1 MRNRWSA
8 GAILIVMRGWRV
20 RLAILLLATSA
31 WALVTTPA
39 EAAVRQSSQ
48 AASPRSET
56 LASFSAALDV
66 RRADLVAIRRD
77 IHRHPEP
84 SGSEDRT
91 AGIVAG
97 VLRDAGFEVTT
108 GVGGH
113 GVVGVLRG
121 ADPAASSGPVLAF
134 RADMD
139 AVRGTA
145 DDPMDFRSVVAG
157 VNHNCGHDIH
167 TSVGLALAV
176 GFGAIRDELPG
187 TVMLIF
193 QPAEETASGAR
204 AMLADGVLGGS
215 SAGAGAAAGG
225 HRPPAAVFAYHTAP
239 LPVGEVMT
247 RPGPLLA
254 GRDRVSITVRGEG
267 DLVGAVRSIRAAL
280 EGLATPGSDQPSR
293 PVGES
298 FVAVRGLQT
307 TPRGAGE
314 WDVGATLTVSDS
326 ATSRAV
332 REALVAA
339 LAELRRPGLE
349 LELDYQARWIAGLL
363 NDPALVERANAV
375 ARGVLGKDAVRAPQT
390 QSTIFSEDFGSFQER
405 VPGVMYFLGVSN
417 PEKGWVGMPHTPGY
431 VADER
436 AIFVGA
442 EVMAAVFLDLFGS

>member
-1 MRNRWSA
+1 
-8 GAILIVMRGWRV
+8 L
-20 RLAILLLATSA
+20 LPLLAGGAAVEPTAVLARQSA
-31 WALVTTPA
+31 SAETT
-39 EAAVRQSSQ
+39 EAADF
-48 AASPRSET
+48 AHAID
-56 LASFSAALDV
+56 A
-66 RRADLVAIRRD
+66 RRADLIEIRRD

-121 ADPAASSGPVLAF
+121 GAPAAESGPVLAF

-176 GFGAIRDELPG
+176 GFGAVRDELPG

-204 AMLADGVLGGS
+204 AMLADGVFDD
-215 SAGAGAAAGG
+215 
-225 HRPPAAVFAYHTAP
+225 PPAAVFAYHTAP
-239 LPVGEVMT
+239 LPVGEIMT

-254 GRDRVSITVRGEG
+254 GRDRVSVTVRGDG
-267 DLVGAVRSIRAAL
+267 DLTGAVRSVRAAL
-280 EGLATPGSDQPSR
+280 ADLATPGSEQPSL
-293 PVGES
+293 PAGAS

-314 WDVGATLTVSDS
+314 WDARATLTVSDS
-326 ATSRAV
+326 ATSRAA
-332 REALVAA
+332 RERIEETLT
-339 LAELRRPGLE
+339 ELRRQRPGIE
-349 LELDYQARWIAGLL
+349 LTLDYQTRWIAGLL

-375 ARGVLGKDAVRAPQT
+375 ARGVLGDDAVRAPRT
-390 QSTIFSEDFGSFQER
+390 ASTIFSEDFGSFQEK

-417 PEKGWVGMPHTPGY
+417 EAKGWVGMPHTPGY
-431 VADER
+431 VADED

-442 EVMAAVFLDLFGS
+442 EVMAAVFMDLFEQGVPGT